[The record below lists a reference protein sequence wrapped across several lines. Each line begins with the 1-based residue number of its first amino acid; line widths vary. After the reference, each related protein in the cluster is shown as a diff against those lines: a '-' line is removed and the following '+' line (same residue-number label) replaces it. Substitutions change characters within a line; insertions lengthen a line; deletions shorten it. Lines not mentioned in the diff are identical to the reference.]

1 MRRGWLALPVLVAL
15 AAGPACSPLPKVQAA
30 ARSLRFTVDRV
41 EPRLQ
46 LAFPLDRTRLAI
58 QITFTVDNP
67 SDVAFHIKG
76 FEGDLHLEAPSETFA
91 LGHVVLV
98 NPLDLAPQG
107 RATLTMAVSF
117 AYQDLQAHWPAI
129 QAALVPGAA
138 GAWSLEGRL
147 QIQAYG
153 LSWALPVKT
162 RQVLG
167 GQP

>member
-1 MRRGWLALPVLVAL
+1 MRPGWRALPVLMAL
-15 AAGPACSPLPKVQAA
+15 AAGPACSPIPKVQAA

-67 SDVAFHIKG
+67 SDVAFHLKG
-76 FEGDLHLEAPSETFA
+76 FEGDLHLEVPSETFP
-91 LGHVVLV
+91 LGHVALV
-98 NPLDLAPQG
+98 KPLDLAPQG
-107 RATLTMAVSF
+107 RATLTMAVAF
-117 AYQDLQAHWPAI
+117 AYQDLQDHWPAI
-129 QAALVPGAA
+129 QAVLIPGAA
-138 GAWSLEGRL
+138 GAWSLAGQL

-153 LSWALPVKT
+153 LSWSLPVKT
-162 RQVLG
+162 RQVIG